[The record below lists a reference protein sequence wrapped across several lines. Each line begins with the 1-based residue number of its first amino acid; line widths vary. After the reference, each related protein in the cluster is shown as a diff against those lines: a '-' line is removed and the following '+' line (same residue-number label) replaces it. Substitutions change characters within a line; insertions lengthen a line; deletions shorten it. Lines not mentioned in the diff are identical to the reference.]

1 MEFSFDI
8 ELTVRYQDLD
18 LLGHVN
24 NTTYATYF
32 EQARIEYIDH
42 VLDIRFDEWD
52 MVIANLN
59 IDFER
64 QIPPE
69 VETVRIDC
77 GVVQLGGSSLRM
89 ESHVVPEGWDVPAAS
104 SEATL
109 VALKNGESREIPA
122 AWRERIEA
130 FEPGL

>member
-1 MEFSFDI
+1 MEFPFDI

-32 EQARIEYIDH
+32 EQARIEYIDR

-77 GVVQLGGSSLRM
+77 GVVAFGSSSLRM

-109 VALKNGESREIPA
+109 VALKNGESREIPT
-122 AWRERIEA
+122 AWREQIEA